1 MAGSLN
7 SVVLVGRLTRDVEVR
22 KTASGISMAR
32 FTVAVDRRVS
42 SSRDNGNGGNGQQPT
57 ADFISCIAWRQRA
70 DFLGSYGRKGTLI
83 GVEGSIQTGS
93 YTNQSGQKVNTTD
106 VVADNVQLLESRSA
120 SQNRSADQSYGNTGS
135 YSSPAPSYE
144 SVASSSANS
153 PSNSEDFDTGPDLD
167 ISSDDLPF

>member
-1 MAGSLN
+1 MNKVILM
-7 SVVLVGRLTRDVEVR
+7 GRLTRDPEIRYSQGESSSAV
-22 KTASGISMAR
+22 AR
-32 FTVAVDRRVS
+32 YTLAVDRRFK
-42 SSRDNGNGGNGQQPT
+42 RQGEEQT
-57 ADFISCIAWRQRA
+57 ADFINCVSFGKTAEFAERYLHKGVKVVVC
-70 DFLGSYGRKGTLI
+70 GR
-83 GVEGSIQTGS
+83 IQTGS
-93 YTNQSGQKVNTTD
+93 YTNQSGQKVYTTD

-135 YSSPAPSYE
+135 YSSPARSYE